1 MFLFKGIDEKGEI
14 RVGTLEANDRS
25 EAFRLLKLQGIKPI
39 ELKETIKKKSI
50 RSLFSFGV
58 SNDEISYLLLRLSI
72 MLSSGL
78 TLTQALSA
86 VYSQTENRRIAHAIM
101 IIKEEIERGASI
113 AQAFRKAE
121 IFPEFLVEMLK
132 VAERGKNLEQILTIS
147 SEFLNRTSDIKS
159 RVFSS
164 LTYPLFVILLS
175 LLSVVAVMNLIIPKI
190 AQVLTGLGKELP
202 LVTKLVLYLA
212 NSISYSLYLL
222 PILILLFLY
231 RYKIFKRASL
241 SRLMIKIPLIGKVI
255 YCFNLSRFSRMLN
268 MSLSSGIPIIRS
280 LELSIASMSNYYM
293 RESLKDVAK
302 EVAKGKSI
310 SLVLADSKIFP
321 EMFVNLINTGEK
333 SGELEKILIML
344 SEIYDRQ
351 AMGIVNLWL
360 RLIEP
365 LAILIIGLIVAFIVL
380 SVILPLSEISTG
392 IKR

>member
-86 VYSQTENRRIAHAIM
+86 VYSQTENRRIAQAIM

-175 LLSVVAVMNLIIPKI
+175 LLSVVAVMNLVIPKI

-222 PILILLFLY
+222 PPLILLFLY

>member
-50 RSLFSFGV
+50 RSFFSFGV

-86 VYSQTENRRIAHAIM
+86 VYSQTENRRIAQAII
-101 IIKEEIERGASI
+101 IIKEEIERGTSI
-113 AQAFRKAE
+113 AQAFRKAG

-175 LLSVVAVMNLIIPKI
+175 LLSVVAVMNLVIPKI

-231 RYKIFKRASL
+231 RYKIFKRSSL

-268 MSLSSGIPIIRS
+268 MSLSSGIPTIRS
-280 LELSIASMSNYYM
+280 LELSIASMSSYYM

-302 EVAKGKSI
+302 EVAKGKSL
-310 SLVLADSKIFP
+310 SLVLADSKVFP

-351 AMGIVNLWL
+351 AMRIVNLWL